1 MPASLT
7 LPAVDDAQ
15 TISLSK
21 GPPGPVPTELLMIHL
36 RRFCFSSVARR
47 SFEMPLSFPRSQVRS
62 RAAYVCKCMICSFLA
77 AAPAAPML
85 PGQPGFASGFSSW
98 EKPHA
103 RAVLRSEP
111 TSRSHAPAASS
122 LEFLPLLFWGFPPS
136 RWRLYSPQRRGYTR
150 PVRPPRLGPLEG
162 SARIRQLCSIACDGA
177 GALYALFQ
185 PSWAR
190 ARREKG
196 FPRPVLSTTYGES
209 IAAQPR
215 PAAALNLTWRR
226 WGIETALT
234 RSRAVSHGPTSDHRP
249 L

>member
-1 MPASLT
+1 
-7 LPAVDDAQ
+7 
-15 TISLSK
+15 
-21 GPPGPVPTELLMIHL
+21 
-36 RRFCFSSVARR
+36 
-47 SFEMPLSFPRSQVRS
+47 
-62 RAAYVCKCMICSFLA
+62 MICSFLA
-77 AAPAAPML
+77 APPAATAPML
-85 PGQPGFASGFSSW
+85 LGQPGFASGVSSW
-98 EKPHA
+98 EKSHG
-103 RAVLRSEP
+103 RGVLWSEP
-111 TSRSHAPAASS
+111 TSRSQAPAASS